1 MADYDIG
8 YGKPPINGRFKP
20 GVSGNPKGRS
30 KHRTTAIADIVKNTL
45 DAPIKYREGG
55 RTKFSTYRELSLKM
69 LVEKAIVGDQNA
81 AELALK
87 ILAQAERYGDPG
99 ADPILV
105 ENWLADYAGQTA
117 AEKTDVLTVKNEA
130 ETDEWWKSFKA
141 RT

>member
-1 MADYDIG
+1 
-8 YGKPPINGRFKP
+8 
-20 GVSGNPKGRS
+20 
-30 KHRTTAIADIVKNTL
+30 
-45 DAPIKYREGG
+45 
-55 RTKFSTYRELSLKM
+55 M